1 MCQREAPS
9 VEEAHLR
16 WADKAAFF
24 GVANGGDEPS
34 FQRFVDDHGLTFPQ
48 ISDVSGEIFERF
60 SIPIQHA
67 VVVVDPSGAV
77 ETMLGA
83 VDGARREELLVEI
96 TS

>member
-1 MCQREAPS
+1 M
-9 VEEAHLR
+9 
-16 WADKAAFF
+16 
-24 GVANGGDEPS
+24 
-34 FQRFVDDHGLTFPQ
+34 
-48 ISDVSGEIFERF
+48 ISPKRF

-83 VDGARREELLVEI
+83 VDEARLEELLVEI

>member
-16 WADKAAFF
+16 WADKAVFF
-24 GVANGGDEPS
+24 GVANGGDDPS
-34 FQRFVDDHGLTFPQ
+34 FQRFIDDHDLTFPQ
-48 ISDVSGEIFERF
+48 ISDTAGVVFSRF

-67 VVVVDPSGAV
+67 VVVVDPSGGV

-83 VDGARREELLVEI
+83 VDEARLEQLLVDI
-96 TS
+96 TG